1 MESIHVSFDDKRIM
15 GLADMDDHEELHFEN
30 EAIFSDST
38 NSDEQSNSD
47 CDQNTANSGET
58 LQVHDDEANVEGE
71 HQNVSDSTQDSS
83 SSENADSNSSEN
95 TNSNSDSTI
104 VRGATENDQ
113 QNQESMDQGGGS
125 NDESSQLPHARKWTK
140 SHTPDLIIGNPEA
153 GVQTRTATANE
164 CFCLLYTSPSP
175 RDRG

>member
-30 EAIFSDST
+30 EEIFSDPTNSDPT

-47 CDQNTANSGET
+47 FEQ
-58 LQVHDDEANVEGE
+58 
-71 HQNVSDSTQDSS
+71 
-83 SSENADSNSSEN
+83 NADSN
-95 TNSNSDSTI
+95 TDSTDSG
-104 VRGATENDQ
+104 GATVHTEAAQ
-113 QNQESMDQGGGS
+113 QNQESMDQAGGS
-125 NDESSQLPHARKWTK
+125 NDEGSQLPHARKWTK

-164 CFCLLYTSPSP
+164 CLHHCFLS
-175 RDRG
+175 